1 MQTAA
6 PVQEGDELEALFESI
21 SSTRQQEVALQHA
34 AAAVTATATATA
46 TAAAQAQQSD
56 LQQEALPA
64 SDTAPKQ
71 PVKSHPGLDAGVMYE
86 RIGNLTR
93 QLHTAIRELG
103 YDKALEK
110 AAIDIPDAR
119 DRLSYVSRLTGQAA
133 ERTLS
138 AVEAGQNEQQ
148 ALNDQAGGLAQS
160 WEKFFGAQMG
170 LDEFKALAQD
180 TRLFLA
186 QAQSRSAATQHQLT
200 EIMMAQDFHDLTGQV
215 INKLTVLSE
224 RIENELIK
232 FLVDVLPNER
242 RQELN
247 DELEGPVVNT
257 AGRADVVTSQ
267 TQVDDLLES
276 LGF

>member
-1 MQTAA
+1 MQTAEA
-6 PVQEGDELEALFESI
+6 LHEGDDLEALFDSI
-21 SSTRQQEVALQHA
+21 SATRQQEITEQHMPVAPA
-34 AAAVTATATATA
+34 PVACVVAPTPE
-46 TAAAQAQQSD
+46 TAAA
-56 LQQEALPA
+56 
-64 SDTAPKQ
+64 PKHAAKPQ
-71 PVKSHPGLDAGVMYE
+71 PKLDAGEMYE

-138 AVEAGQNEQQ
+138 AVEVGQHEQQ
-148 ALNDQAGGLAQS
+148 VLHDRASRLSKS
-160 WEKFFGAQMG
+160 WERFFTAEMR
-170 LDEFKALAQD
+170 LEEFKALAQD
-180 TRLFLA
+180 TRLFLE
-186 QAQSRSAATQHQLT
+186 QSQTHSAATQHQLT

-215 INKLTVLSE
+215 INKLTALSE
-224 RIENELIK
+224 RIETELIK
-232 FLVDVLPNER
+232 FLVDVLPNDR

-247 DELEGPVVNT
+247 DELEGPVVST
-257 AGRADVVTSQ
+257 EGRADVVTSQ